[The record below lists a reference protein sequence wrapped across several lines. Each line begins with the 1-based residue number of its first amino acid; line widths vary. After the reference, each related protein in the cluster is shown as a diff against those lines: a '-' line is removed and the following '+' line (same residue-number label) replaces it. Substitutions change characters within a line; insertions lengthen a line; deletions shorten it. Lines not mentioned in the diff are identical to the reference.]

1 MAARL
6 SRLGFALALL
16 LVQQAG
22 ASTSV
27 RAAQS
32 ASSASQGSKG
42 EPQKSVA
49 AVLDRVVAVVDE
61 TAILASDVDEEM
73 RFAALQPEPEPATD
87 NTPQRALDRLVD
99 RALIDRQRVLQ
110 PGLADVSQA
119 DVDRAILQL
128 RETIPACRQFHC
140 SGDAG
145 WLAFLKA
152 HAFTLQEV
160 NNRVRDR
167 LEILRFMD
175 TRFGA
180 AVRIS
185 REDVQQYYEN
195 VLVPELQRSHA
206 TIPDREVVSP
216 EIREVLRQQRA
227 NAMIDDWLKNLR
239 SEEDVRILDPAYGTG
254 EAHGPGVSGAAGL
267 VKSTGKDGGQ

>member
-6 SRLGFALALL
+6 TRLGFALALL
-16 LVQQAG
+16 LVQQVG
-22 ASTSV
+22 ATTPAP
-27 RAAQS
+27 AAQS
-32 ASSASQGSKG
+32 GSPASQGGKG
-42 EPQKSVA
+42 GPQKSVS

-73 RFAALQPEPEPATD
+73 RFAALQPEPEPAAD

-110 PGLADVSQA
+110 PGLADVSQT

-128 RETIPACRQFHC
+128 RATIPACRQFHC
-140 SGDAG
+140 TGDAG

-152 HAFTLQEV
+152 RAFTLQEV

-167 LEILRFMD
+167 LEILSFMD

-185 REDVQQYYEN
+185 HEDVRQYYER
-195 VLVPELQRSHA
+195 VLVPELQRNHA
-206 TIPDREVVSP
+206 AIPERKTVAP
-216 EIREVLRQQRA
+216 QIREVLRQQRV
-227 NAMIDDWLKNLR
+227 NAMIDDWLKDLR
-239 SEEDVRILDPAYGTG
+239 SEGDVEVLDPAYGTG
-254 EAHGPGVSGAAGL
+254 EVHGPGVSGTAAL
-267 VKSTGKDGGQ
+267 VTSAGKADGQ